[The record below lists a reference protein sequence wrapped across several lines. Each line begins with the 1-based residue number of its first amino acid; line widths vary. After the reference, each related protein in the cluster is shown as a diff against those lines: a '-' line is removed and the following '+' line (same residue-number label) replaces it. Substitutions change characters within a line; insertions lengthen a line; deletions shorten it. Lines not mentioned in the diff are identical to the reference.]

1 MVDQREGGAGE
12 TDKGGRDAVSA
23 EKGIWSLEGVGGEFE
38 SESTK
43 DISTTV
49 IAHKPPL
56 PSEVLNRSPT

>member
-23 EKGIWSLEGVGGEFE
+23 EKGIWGLEGVGGEFE
-38 SESTK
+38 STK
-43 DISTTV
+43 DISKTV